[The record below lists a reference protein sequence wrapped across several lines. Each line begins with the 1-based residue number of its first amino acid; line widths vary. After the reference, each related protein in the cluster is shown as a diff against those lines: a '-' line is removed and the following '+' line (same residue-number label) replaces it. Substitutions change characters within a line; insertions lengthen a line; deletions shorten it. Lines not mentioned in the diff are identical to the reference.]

1 MHYVHNILLHIY
13 LVTNNRGLACDM
25 LLDLVI
31 GLIIWLQTEIK
42 QISLHPLTLMW
53 VLGTHYK
60 INVDESHKISWG
72 TTTGGLIRDA
82 HGKFICDRHFYN
94 RLG

>member
-1 MHYVHNILLHIY
+1 
-13 LVTNNRGLACDM
+13 M

-42 QISLHPLTLMW
+42 QISLHPLILR
-53 VLGTHYK
+53 
-60 INVDESHKISWG
+60 

-82 HGKFICDRHFYN
+82 HGKFICDHFYN
-94 RLG
+94 RLGVAALLYE